1 MIKNIIYDLGN
12 VLIKF
17 QPNSFL
23 NKYIEEKDREEVL
36 RIIFRSQ
43 EWLDLDRGILTYDE
57 AIELFSKRLPKY
69 GKAIKEFFQ
78 NNIEQC
84 LEPIKENIKILE
96 SHRDNGYNLYILSNF
111 HKEAF
116 ENLYK
121 KWDFFKKFHGR
132 VISYECNLL
141 KPEEEIYLHIL
152 EKYKLNPEETLFIDD
167 HEPNVIA
174 ANKLG
179 IKVIHLDCYTKL
191 EEKLKIIL

>member
-1 MIKNIIYDLGN
+1 MVKNIIYDLGN

-17 QPNSFL
+17 QPSSFL
-23 NKYIEEKDREEVL
+23 NKYIEEKDREEVF

-43 EWLDLDRGILTYDE
+43 EWLDLDRGILNYNE
-57 AIELFSKRLPKY
+57 AIELFSERLPKY
-69 GKAIKEFFQ
+69 KKAIKEFFQ
-78 NNIEQC
+78 NKIEQC
-84 LEPIKENIKILE
+84 LEPIKENIEILE
-96 SHRDNGYNLYILSNF
+96 RHSENGYKLYILSNF

-121 KWDFFKKFHGR
+121 KWDFFSKFHGK

-141 KPEEEIYLHIL
+141 KPEKEIYIHIL
-152 EKYKLNPEETLFIDD
+152 EKYKLNPQETLFIDD

-179 IKVIHLDCYTKL
+179 INVIHLDCCTEL
-191 EEKLKIIL
+191 EEKLQIIL

>member
-1 MIKNIIYDLGN
+1 MVKNIIYDLGN

-17 QPNSFL
+17 QPSSFL

-43 EWLDLDRGILTYDE
+43 EWLDLDRGILNYNE
-57 AIELFSKRLPKY
+57 AIQLFSERLPKY
-69 GKAIKEFFQ
+69 EKAIKDFFQ
-78 NNIEQC
+78 NKIEQC
-84 LEPIKENIKILE
+84 LEPIKENIEILE
-96 SHRDNGYNLYILSNF
+96 RHSENGYKLYILSNF

-121 KWDFFKKFHGR
+121 KWDFFSKFHGK

-141 KPEEEIYLHIL
+141 KPEKEIYLHIL
-152 EKYKLNPEETLFIDD
+152 EKYKLNPQETLFIDD

-179 IKVIHLDCYTKL
+179 IKVIHLDCCTEL
-191 EEKLKIIL
+191 EEKLQIIL